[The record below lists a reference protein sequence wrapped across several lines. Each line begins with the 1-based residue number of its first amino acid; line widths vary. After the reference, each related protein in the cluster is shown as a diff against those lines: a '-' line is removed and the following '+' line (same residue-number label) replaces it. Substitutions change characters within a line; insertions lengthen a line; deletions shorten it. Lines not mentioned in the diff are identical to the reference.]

1 MKVLNR
7 FWKDIKQGENID
19 LYVTIMVALILALL
33 NLSGLA
39 SQALIPP
46 ITLAV
51 LALLAVNLVGNRHQ
65 IADTLETMREYTPSA
80 ITRFYSSRRELIGFE
95 EEVNCAKKEIFI
107 VGNAMGWLFG
117 GYKDAL
123 TAQILEGCNVKLLLL
138 NPIID
143 GKPNPLL
150 KLFKEITCTERYESM
165 AYLTIDILKAWHK
178 QIAIENPDA
187 ASRLQIRYYSTLV
200 TLVIM
205 FTDPDSSSGKMRVEL
220 LPHRFEG
227 RQRPSF
233 DIQPEKGGELYSLM
247 LGRYRE
253 LWNTSTPL
261 SEIKIPD
268 NNSVN
273 LLETN
278 GQDRLT
284 SD

>member
-138 NPIID
+138 
-143 GKPNPLL
+143 
-150 KLFKEITCTERYESM
+150 
-165 AYLTIDILKAWHK
+165 KAWHK